1 MNFAAGLRLA
11 INQAHKN
18 GAMSSRK
25 NNSNGFLISTASV
38 LALAALAAWLW
49 HREARRTALPQIASA
64 GTNANSSPT
73 SAVPATAIITNS
85 ALQKFYGSLQTM
97 PDAAN
102 ARKLLAE
109 LRAKLSAMPANEAV
123 AAIKQFLD
131 SKVDASTH
139 LGFKVAKNGLLD
151 DAPTLRTFLL
161 DELARI
167 DPAAAA
173 DYSKIILAGKDSPDE
188 WAVALRN
195 LARGDTSAD
204 GRALLEQKT
213 GEMLQYQPWQQ
224 NPSVGFLEA
233 FDTAVYIGG
242 TSLMPVLTEMI
253 QQQNNSAVAH
263 ASFLALDRLVINNPT
278 TTLAALLADPNSM
291 QGREA
296 TRADYFAR
304 ANVRDPQQK
313 KILENY
319 LLNPQ
324 ISPAE
329 IEAFAGVFPNANYM
343 ISPNLLTQ
351 SQTPDRAALVNR
363 DVESLRA
370 VQGWITDPR
379 FAQLL
384 PSLQKMQ
391 VRLAGFVQQ
400 ESR

>member
-1 MNFAAGLRLA
+1 MIG
-11 INQAHKN
+11 
-18 GAMSSRK
+18 S
-25 NNSNGFLISTASV
+25 ASV
-38 LALAALAAWLW
+38 LVLAALAAWLW
-49 HREARRTALPQIASA
+49 HRGMQPASPQIVTASTA
-64 GTNANSSPT
+64 TNSNPSPVNST
-73 SAVPATAIITNS
+73 TPATAARPPALTNS
-85 ALQKFYGSLQTM
+85 SLQKIYAELQAAQ
-97 PDAAN
+97 DAAT
-102 ARKLLAE
+102 ARKELAE
-109 LRAKLSAMPANEAV
+109 LRAMLSAMPVNEAV

-131 SKVDASTH
+131 SKDDAATH

-173 DYSKIILAGKDSPDE
+173 DYSKVILASKDSPDE

-195 LARGDTSAD
+195 LAWGDTNAD

-224 NPSVGFLEA
+224 NPSMGFLEA
-233 FDTAVYIGG
+233 FDMAVYIGG
-242 TSLMPVLTEMI
+242 TSLMPVLTELV

-263 ASFLALDRLVINNPT
+263 ASFLALDRLVINNPAA
-278 TTLAALLADPNSM
+278 TLAALLADPNSM

-304 ANVRDPQQK
+304 ANVGDPQQK
-313 KILENY
+313 QILENY

-324 ISPAE
+324 TSAAE

-351 SQTPDRAALVNR
+351 SQTPNRAALVNR